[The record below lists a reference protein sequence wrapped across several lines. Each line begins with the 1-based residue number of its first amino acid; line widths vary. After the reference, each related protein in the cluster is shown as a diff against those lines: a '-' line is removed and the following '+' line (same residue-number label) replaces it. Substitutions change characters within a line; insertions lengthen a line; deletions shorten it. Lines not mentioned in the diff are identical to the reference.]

1 MYQFIIFI
9 KSLINEIIGW
19 LVDVKTNKQT
29 NKQYDITF
37 NLNLLLIS
45 TTD

>member
-29 NKQYDITF
+29 NKHYDITF